1 MRMRWGFMA
10 WVTPYEYEPTS
21 ATEEGFARSGMVVKA
36 RIKLT
41 IIVVRNPPL
50 GHLHSKCL
58 LRAGYSFRSSATTLI
73 EVEIDETQREDT
85 DADKV
90 GNTTRLY
97 EAQQQAAARLREVGE
112 EDQQAPMA
120 SGGDSQLAPT
130 QGNERAGPIVIAS
143 RSSLGNHRRCQAA
156 EFSAKS
162 TVICSP

>member
-1 MRMRWGFMA
+1 MSHAEASSWVIRMRWGFMA
-10 WVTPYEYEPTS
+10 SALPYEYDPTS
-21 ATEEGFARSGMVVKA
+21 ATEGFARSGMVVEA

-58 LRAGYSFRSSATTLI
+58 LRAGYSFRSSAATLI
-73 EVEIDETQREDT
+73 EVEIDETQREGT

-112 EDQQAPMA
+112 KT
-120 SGGDSQLAPT
+120 SK
-130 QGNERAGPIVIAS
+130 RRS
-143 RSSLGNHRRCQAA
+143 RVA
-156 EFSAKS
+156 E
-162 TVICSP
+162 TVIWRPRKEMNGPVRS